1 MSELEIGGIR
11 LDSTFWDVALLVVA
25 FLFFVLLSYLVHFIL
40 DRVADSLKR
49 KQRAEVIEHLIGA
62 TYRPITWFFLV
73 QGLLAV
79 AILLSTMERW
89 QDAIGL
95 DEWLSVI
102 FRIWGVLTLLL
113 IASGGARAL
122 GVVLNWYSEH
132 LAADEGAIIAPS
144 LVSPLRRF
152 ATLAIYIVAIL
163 LALELMG
170 ISVTPLVAG
179 LGIGGLAVALAVQPT
194 LSNFFAGSYLSGDR
208 VISSGDFVELENGFQ
223 GYVVDVGWRS
233 TRLRTPY
240 NNLVVVPNSRL
251 ADSMLTNFSS
261 PEELIGVLV
270 MCGVSYDSALAD
282 VERMAKEAGQKVI
295 DNTDGADKGMAP
307 WFGFET
313 FGDSNIDFWVWV
325 QAKSRV
331 DSFIVKSE
339 LIKALHERFGA
350 EGISINYPMRHL
362 VFPESGLPV
371 THTQT
376 AASHHNGRE
385 RSIRSS

>member
-1 MSELEIGGIR
+1 MSELEIGGITFG
-11 LDSTFWDVALLVVA
+11 STFWDVAVLAAA
-25 FLFFVLLSYLVHFIL
+25 FLFFVLLSYLVHFVL
-40 DRVADSLKR
+40 DRVADALKR
-49 KQRAEVIEHLIGA
+49 QQRAEVIEHLIEA
-62 TYRPITWFFLV
+62 TYRPITLFFLV

-79 AILLSTMERW
+79 AVLLGTMERW

-95 DEWLSVI
+95 DAWLNVI
-102 FRIWGVLTLLL
+102 FRIWGALTLLL
-113 IASGGARAL
+113 VAAGGARAL
-122 GVVLNWYSEH
+122 SVLLDWYGEH
-132 LAADEGAIIAPS
+132 HAGDEGAIVAPS
-144 LVSPLRRF
+144 LVNPLRRF

-163 LALELMG
+163 VAMELVG

-179 LGIGGLAVALAVQPT
+179 LGIGGIAVALAVQPT
-194 LSNFFAGSYLSGDR
+194 LSNFFAGSYLSGGGIVR
-208 VISSGDFVELENGFQ
+208 SGDFVELENGFQ

-240 NNLVVVPNSRL
+240 NNLVVIPNSRL

-261 PEELIGVLV
+261 PEEAIGVLL
-270 MCGVSYDSALAD
+270 MCGVSYSSALAD
-282 VERMAKEAGQKVI
+282 VERMAKEAAQRVV
-295 DNTDGADKGMAP
+295 DDTDGADKDMAP

-325 QAKSRV
+325 QAKSRI

-362 VFPESGLPV
+362 VFPEGGLPV
-371 THTQT
+371 RGTEGDDPP
-376 AASHHNGRE
+376 S
-385 RSIRSS
+385 

>member
-1 MSELEIGGIR
+1 MSELDIGGIT
-11 LDSTFWDVALLVVA
+11 LGSTFWDVAVLVVA

-40 DRVADSLKR
+40 DRVADALKR
-49 KQRAEVIEHLIGA
+49 RQRAEVIEHLIEA

-79 AILLSTMERW
+79 AVLLGTMERW
-89 QDAIGL
+89 QNAIGL
-95 DEWLSVI
+95 DDWLNVI
-102 FRIWGVLTLLL
+102 FRVWGVLTLLL
-113 IASGGARAL
+113 VASGVARAL
-122 GVVLNWYSEH
+122 GVVLTWYGEN
-132 LAADEGAIIAPS
+132 LADDEGAILAPS
-144 LVSPLRRF
+144 LINPLRRF
-152 ATLAIYIVAIL
+152 ATLGIYILAIL
-163 LALELMG
+163 LALELVG

-261 PEELIGVLV
+261 PQEQIGVLV
-270 MCGVSYDSALAD
+270 MCGVSYSSALAD
-282 VERMAKEAGQKVI
+282 VERMAKEAAQKVV

-325 QAKSRV
+325 QANSRI

-362 VFPESGLPV
+362 VFPEAGLPV
-371 THTQT
+371 THPEGDGPS
-376 AASHHNGRE
+376 A
-385 RSIRSS
+385 

>member
-1 MSELEIGGIR
+1 MSELDIGGIT
-11 LDSTFWDVALLVVA
+11 LGSTFWDVAVLVVA
-25 FLFFVLLSYLVHFIL
+25 FLSFVLLSYLVHFIL
-40 DRVADSLKR
+40 DRVADALKR
-49 KQRAEVIEHLIGA
+49 RQRAEVIEHLIQA

-79 AILLSTMERW
+79 AVLLSTMERW
-89 QDAIGL
+89 QNAIGL
-95 DEWLSVI
+95 DDWLNVI
-102 FRIWGVLTLLL
+102 FRVWAVLTLLL
-113 IASGGARAL
+113 VASGVARAL
-122 GVVLNWYSEH
+122 GVVLTWYGEN
-132 LAADEGAIIAPS
+132 LADDEGAILAPS
-144 LVSPLRRF
+144 LINPIRRF
-152 ATLAIYIVAIL
+152 ATLGIYIIAIL
-163 LALELMG
+163 LALELVG

-261 PEELIGVLV
+261 PAEQIGVLV
-270 MCGVSYDSALAD
+270 MCGVSYSSALAD
-282 VERMAKEAGQKVI
+282 VERMAKEAAQKVV
-295 DNTDGADKGMAP
+295 DNTAGADKGMAP

-325 QAKSRV
+325 QANSRI

-362 VFPESGLPV
+362 VFPEAGLPV
-371 THTQT
+371 
-376 AASHHNGRE
+376 S
-385 RSIRSS
+385 RSDGDGAPPS

>member
-1 MSELEIGGIR
+1 MSELEVAGITFG
-11 LDSTFWDVALLVVA
+11 STFWDVAVLIGA
-25 FLFFVLLSYLVHFIL
+25 FLVFVLLSYLVHFIL
-40 DRVADSLKR
+40 DRVADHLKR
-49 KQRAEVIEHLIGA
+49 GQRAEVIKHLIES
-62 TYRPITWFFLV
+62 TYRPITLFFLV

-79 AILLSTMERW
+79 AVLLGTMERW

-95 DEWLSVI
+95 DQWLDVI

-113 IASGGARAL
+113 VAAGGARAL
-122 GVVLNWYSEH
+122 SVLLDWYGEQHSH
-132 LAADEGAIIAPS
+132 DESAIIAPS

-152 ATLAIYIVAIL
+152 VTLAIYIVAIL
-163 LALELMG
+163 VALELVG

-179 LGIGGLAVALAVQPT
+179 LGIGGIAVALAVQPT
-194 LSNFFAGSYLSGDR
+194 LSNFFAGSYLSGGGIVR
-208 VISSGDFVELENGFQ
+208 AGDFVELENGFQ
-223 GYVVDVGWRS
+223 GYIVDVGWRS

-240 NNLVVVPNSRL
+240 NNLVVIPNSRL

-261 PEELIGVLV
+261 PEEAIGVLL

-282 VERMAKEAGQKVI
+282 VERMAREAAQKVI
-295 DNTDGADKGMAP
+295 DEADGADKGMAP

-325 QAKSRV
+325 QANSRL

-362 VFPESGLPV
+362 VFPESGPPV
-371 THTQT
+371 SR
-376 AASHHNGRE
+376 ADGGGAG
-385 RSIRSS
+385 

>member
-1 MSELEIGGIR
+1 MSELEIGGITFG
-11 LDSTFWDVALLVVA
+11 STFWDVAVLAAA
-25 FLFFVLLSYLVHFIL
+25 FLFFVLLSYLVHFVL
-40 DRVADSLKR
+40 DRVADALKR
-49 KQRAEVIEHLIGA
+49 QQRAEVIEHLIEA
-62 TYRPITWFFLV
+62 TYRPITLFFLV

-79 AILLSTMERW
+79 VVLLGTMERW

-95 DEWLSVI
+95 DAWLDVI
-102 FRIWGVLTLLL
+102 FRVWGVLTLLL
-113 IASGGARAL
+113 VAAGGARAL
-122 GVVLNWYSEH
+122 SVLLDWYGEH
-132 LAADEGAIIAPS
+132 HAGDEGAIVAPS
-144 LVSPLRRF
+144 LVNPLRRF

-163 LALELMG
+163 VAMELVG

-179 LGIGGLAVALAVQPT
+179 LGIGGIAVALAVQPT
-194 LSNFFAGSYLSGDR
+194 LSNFFAGSYLSGGGIVR
-208 VISSGDFVELENGFQ
+208 SGDFVELENGFQ

-240 NNLVVVPNSRL
+240 NNLVVIPNSRL

-261 PEELIGVLV
+261 PEEAIGVLL
-270 MCGVSYDSALAD
+270 MCGVSYSSALAD
-282 VERMAKEAGQKVI
+282 VERMAKEAAQQVV
-295 DNTDGADKGMAP
+295 DETDGADKDMAP

-325 QAKSRV
+325 QAKSRI

-362 VFPESGLPV
+362 VFPEGGLPV
-371 THTQT
+371 RGTDGDGPP
-376 AASHHNGRE
+376 S
-385 RSIRSS
+385 

>member
-1 MSELEIGGIR
+1 MSELDIGGIT
-11 LDSTFWDVALLVVA
+11 LGSTFWDVAVLVVA
-25 FLFFVLLSYLVHFIL
+25 FLSFVLLSYLVHFIL
-40 DRVADSLKR
+40 DRVADALKR
-49 KQRAEVIEHLIGA
+49 RQRAEVIEHLIQA

-79 AILLSTMERW
+79 AVLLGTMERW
-89 QDAIGL
+89 QNAIGL
-95 DEWLSVI
+95 DDWLNVI
-102 FRIWGVLTLLL
+102 FRVWAVLTLLL
-113 IASGGARAL
+113 VASGVARAL
-122 GVVLNWYSEH
+122 GVVLTWYGEN
-132 LAADEGAIIAPS
+132 LADDEGAILAPS
-144 LVSPLRRF
+144 LINPLRRF
-152 ATLAIYIVAIL
+152 ATLGIYILAIL
-163 LALELMG
+163 LALELVG

-261 PEELIGVLV
+261 PQEQIGVLV
-270 MCGVSYDSALAD
+270 MCGVSYSSALAD
-282 VERMAKEAGQKVI
+282 VERMAKEAAQTVV

-325 QAKSRV
+325 QANSRI

-362 VFPESGLPV
+362 VFPEAGLPV
-371 THTQT
+371 THPEGDGPS
-376 AASHHNGRE
+376 A
-385 RSIRSS
+385 

>member
-1 MSELEIGGIR
+1 MDETELLGIT
-11 LDSTFWDVALLVVA
+11 LDSLYLDIAALVVA

-49 KQRAEVIEHLIGA
+49 HQRAEVVEHLIQA
-62 TYRPITWFFLV
+62 TYRPITLFFLV

-79 AILLSTMERW
+79 AVLLSTMERW

-95 DEWLSVI
+95 DQWLNVI
-102 FRIWGVLTLLL
+102 VRVWAVLTLLL
-113 IASGGARAL
+113 VAAGGARGL
-122 GVVLNWYSEH
+122 GVLLTWYGEH
-132 LAADEGAIIAPS
+132 HAEEEGAVLAPG
-144 LVSPLRRF
+144 LVNPLRRF
-152 ATLAIYIVAIL
+152 ATLAIYIIAIL
-163 LALELMG
+163 LALELVG

-194 LSNFFAGSYLSGDR
+194 LSNFFAGSYLAGDKVVR
-208 VISSGDFVELENGFQ
+208 SGDFVELENGMQ

-240 NNLVVVPNSRL
+240 NNLVVIPNSRL
-251 ADSMLTNFSS
+251 ADSMLTNFSN
-261 PEELIGVLV
+261 PEEAIGVLL
-270 MCGVSYDSALAD
+270 MCGVSYSSSLAD
-282 VERMAKEAGQKVI
+282 VQRMAVEAAQKVI
-295 DNTDGADKGMAP
+295 DETDGADKGMEP

-339 LIKALHERFGA
+339 LIKSLHERFGA

-362 VFPESGLPV
+362 VFPEGGLPV
-371 THTQT
+371 TRTDGDG
-376 AASHHNGRE
+376 AAS
-385 RSIRSS
+385 

>member
-1 MSELEIGGIR
+1 MSELEIGGLT

-40 DRVADSLKR
+40 DRIADSLKR

-62 TYRPITWFFLV
+62 TYRPITLFFLV

-79 AILLSTMERW
+79 VVLLGTMERW

-95 DEWLSVI
+95 DEWLTVI
-102 FRIWGVLTLLL
+102 YRVWAVLTLLL

-122 GVVLNWYSEH
+122 GVVLSWYGEH
-132 LAADEGAIIAPS
+132 HADDEGAILAPS
-144 LVSPLRRF
+144 LVNPLRRF
-152 ATLAIYIVAIL
+152 ANLAIYILAIL
-163 LALELMG
+163 LSLELLG

-194 LSNFFAGSYLSGDR
+194 LSNFFAGSYLSGGGILR
-208 VISSGDFVELENGFQ
+208 SGDFVELENGFQ

-251 ADSMLTNFSS
+251 ADSMLTNYSS

-270 MCGVSYDSALAD
+270 MCGVSYSSALAD
-282 VERMAKEAGQKVI
+282 VERMAKEAAQKVI
-295 DNTDGADKGMAP
+295 DNTAGADKGMAP

-325 QAKSRV
+325 QANSRV

-362 VFPESGLPV
+362 VFPDDPAQVLRVSGARPDGAV
-371 THTQT
+371 GDGPP
-376 AASHHNGRE
+376 AS
-385 RSIRSS
+385 